1 LMSMMLCVVPVST
14 RMWTPVSDTIP
25 VRYIGGSPELEIGG
39 FQ

>member
-1 LMSMMLCVVPVST
+1 
-14 RMWTPVSDTIP
+14 MWTPVSDTIP